1 MREVIE
7 ANPNRSLYVL
17 ELTAHHERGKQ
28 PRMND
33 AGLSAAV
40 KFEQLELPTLP
51 VSVRGFFVLCLY
63 VLWLCVLTAHHE
75 RGKQPRMNAAGSSL
89 NNWSCPLYR

>member
-51 VSVRGFFVLCLY
+51 VSVRGFFYIVLVCF
-63 VLWLCVLTAHHE
+63 VVVCAHSAS
-75 RGKQPRMNAAGSSL
+75 RARQAAT
-89 NNWSCPLYR
+89 YE